1 LVRAKYN
8 VFVSGGTGSGKT
20 TLLGALAQMI
30 PADER
35 IVSIEDSAELQLPTI
50 PNWVALETRNAN
62 IEGKGEIT
70 IRELIR
76 SSLRMRPSRIIVGEV
91 RGGEALDMLQAMNT
105 GHDGSI
111 STGHAN
117 TSRDMLSRLETMVLS
132 AAPLPT
138 EVIRSQISSALDIL
152 VHVARLR
159 DGSRKVTEIQEVLG
173 LRQNDIE
180 LKPLFLFQEAGERN
194 GTVLGS
200 LEATGEPLGNTDKL
214 IAAGL
219 NVPELLRGRTDWSA
233 P

>member
-1 LVRAKYN
+1 
-8 VFVSGGTGSGKT
+8 
-20 TLLGALAQMI
+20 
-30 PADER
+30 
-35 IVSIEDSAELQLPTI
+35 
-50 PNWVALETRNAN
+50 
-62 IEGKGEIT
+62 
-70 IRELIR
+70 
-76 SSLRMRPSRIIVGEV
+76 
-91 RGGEALDMLQAMNT
+91 
-105 GHDGSI
+105 
-111 STGHAN
+111 
-117 TSRDMLSRLETMVLS
+117 MLSRLETMVLS

-138 EVIRSQISSALDIL
+138 EVIRSQIASALDIL

-219 NVPELLRGRTDWSA
+219 NVPELLRERTDWSA
-233 P
+233 S